1 MGNHGAES
9 RVKTG
14 ADSNQISTPS
24 PIIYHYHYLTSE
36 IYGKVLLPAKFHNG
50 EVSRW
55 DVIRNDKLIVGC
67 RIDDASS

>member
-24 PIIYHYHYLTSE
+24 PTLYHYHYYTSE
-36 IYGKVLLPAKFHNG
+36 NYGKVLLPVEFHTG
-50 EVSRW
+50 EVFRGN
-55 DVIRNDKLIVGC
+55 VIRDDNLIVGC
-67 RIDDASS
+67 RIENASS